1 MRKDGVPDHDRYSEN
16 QSDNRVSARI
26 TAIVHQQDNPGVPV
40 LIGNLS
46 RYGVKVE
53 SNLQVEIGE
62 VIKLSIDGLGD
73 FEGVVRW
80 SGENQF
86 GVHSFDTIDLNLIPR
101 PKLLRK

>member
-1 MRKDGVPDHDRYSEN
+1 MRKDGVPDHDRYSEDE
-16 QSDNRVSARI
+16 SDNRVGARI
-26 TAIVHQQDNPGVPV
+26 TAIVHQQDKPDVPV

-53 SNLQVEIGE
+53 SNMQIEIGE
-62 VIKLSIDGLGD
+62 VIKLSIEGLGD